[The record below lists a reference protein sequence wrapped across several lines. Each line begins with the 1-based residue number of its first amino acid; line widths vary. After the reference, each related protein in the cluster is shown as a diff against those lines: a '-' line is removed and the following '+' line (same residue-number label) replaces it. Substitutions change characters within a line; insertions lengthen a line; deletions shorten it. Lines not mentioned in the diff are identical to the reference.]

1 MSNCPK
7 CNKKIG
13 VFYFKQNCP
22 HCNSNLMY
30 YDFDNRLKQ
39 DAVLAQQEWAA
50 VEKVTGGIKT
60 SSIGSFVAI
69 ARLVSFFLPV
79 VSLLLP
85 SFNVNGKIT
94 LISIIKQIISDS
106 GAVFSETALM
116 LCFAAMAA
124 VVAFALIQLVVSLF
138 SYTKNGFKRNI
149 VFSVTEI
156 VVFAGLGIAAAAT
169 GGTVLYGFFISLA
182 LQVLTAVLHFAVK
195 KTEV

>member
-22 HCNSNLMY
+22 HCNANLMY

-195 KTEV
+195 KN